1 VSRIGGQPR
10 FAGIIVQQ
18 MIGAGVEVIVGAR
31 YDEQF
36 GPLVSCGIGG
46 IAVEVLRD
54 VAVAL
59 APVSEDQ
66 ALEMIRSLKGFRLL
80 TGFRGSPPM
89 DVGALAKIVSRISS
103 FAYDYGDSVREID
116 VNPVIL
122 RADGATAVDALIV
135 TGPPEN

>member
-1 VSRIGGQPR
+1 
-10 FAGIIVQQ
+10 
-18 MIGAGVEVIVGAR
+18 
-31 YDEQF
+31 
-36 GPLVSCGIGG
+36 
-46 IAVEVLRD
+46 
-54 VAVAL
+54 
-59 APVSEDQ
+59 
-66 ALEMIRSLKGFRLL
+66 MIRSLKGFRLL

>member
-1 VSRIGGQPR
+1 
-10 FAGIIVQQ
+10 
-18 MIGAGVEVIVGAR
+18 
-31 YDEQF
+31 
-36 GPLVSCGIGG
+36 
-46 IAVEVLRD
+46 
-54 VAVAL
+54 
-59 APVSEDQ
+59 
-66 ALEMIRSLKGFRLL
+66 
-80 TGFRGSPPM
+80 M